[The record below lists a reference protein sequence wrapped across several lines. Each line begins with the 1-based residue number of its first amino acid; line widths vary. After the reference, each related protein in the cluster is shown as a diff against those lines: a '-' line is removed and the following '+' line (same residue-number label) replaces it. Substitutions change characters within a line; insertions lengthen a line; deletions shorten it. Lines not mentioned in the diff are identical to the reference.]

1 MWQPLVWQIHSV
13 GIILFAMGDP
23 AQAASGS
30 GLMAYNTRVVLL
42 GTMFLGMCSGV
53 IGTFMLL
60 RKKALV
66 GDVASHAA
74 LPGIGIAYLVV
85 ESITPGYGKSLP
97 WLLVG
102 ASLSAAL
109 GVIASNLIQRTRLI
123 KEDAALGIILS
134 LFFGAGIVL
143 LTIIQGLKS
152 GSSAGLNDFIFGK
165 AAAMTGLDVTMIAAA
180 SLIVL
185 GVCLS
190 LFKEFEVLCF
200 DEQYAAA
207 LGWPVKRLDLLL
219 TVLVVG
225 VTVTGMQS
233 VGLLLVV
240 ALLIIPPTAAR
251 FWSNRLAPMV
261 FIAGA
266 IGGLSASIGVLL
278 SASVKQLAAGPIIV
292 LVGAT
297 AFGFSLIFGSVR
309 GTFWQWQRQRLASRT
324 KGQLDLLR
332 AGYEDLE
339 QRFTAAELAG
349 KVATHEVPDLTP
361 FPMSRESLIAARGW
375 SPRRF
380 DGLLRSAIREGW
392 LRQDSEG
399 QFRFTD
405 SGTRLAARAVRNH
418 RLWELYLIHFA
429 DVAPSRVDR
438 EADLIEHVLEP
449 GLVEQLEKLLEQD
462 RPREVPSSPHS

>member
-1 MWQPLVWQIHSV
+1 MWHPLVWQIHSV
-13 GIILFAMGDP
+13 GIALFAMGDP

-66 GDVASHAA
+66 GD
-74 LPGIGIAYLVV
+74 
-85 ESITPGYGKSLP
+85 
-97 WLLVG
+97 
-102 ASLSAAL
+102 
-109 GVIASNLIQRTRLI
+109 
-123 KEDAALGIILS
+123 
-134 LFFGAGIVL
+134 
-143 LTIIQGLKS
+143 
-152 GSSAGLNDFIFGK
+152 
-165 AAAMTGLDVTMIAAA
+165 
-180 SLIVL
+180 
-185 GVCLS
+185 
-190 LFKEFEVLCF
+190 
-200 DEQYAAA
+200 
-207 LGWPVKRLDLLL
+207 
-219 TVLVVG
+219 
-225 VTVTGMQS
+225 
-233 VGLLLVV
+233 
-240 ALLIIPPTAAR
+240 
-251 FWSNRLAPMV
+251 
-261 FIAGA
+261 
-266 IGGLSASIGVLL
+266 
-278 SASVKQLAAGPIIV
+278 
-292 LVGAT
+292 
-297 AFGFSLIFGSVR
+297 
-309 GTFWQWQRQRLASRT
+309 
-324 KGQLDLLR
+324 
-332 AGYEDLE
+332 
-339 QRFTAAELAG
+339 
-349 KVATHEVPDLTP
+349 VATHEVPDLTP